1 MHRAEARHEEDV
13 RHEIHEQAEVHREG
27 RGAERIPGAADH
39 AGAGAPVPGQP
50 VVSGR
55 APRSDPCVPGMG
67 VMSAFVRPRGSCS
80 LPFLMRPSSVHLT
93 LILILFS
100 YLMNQS

>member
-1 MHRAEARHEEDV
+1 
-13 RHEIHEQAEVHREG
+13 
-27 RGAERIPGAADH
+27 
-39 AGAGAPVPGQP
+39 